1 MLSLTFKQKGL
12 HFPNRVTKRL
22 GDNGSEAKDTW
33 QVSKIKVSKLR
44 TIDNATSGR
53 INQLWI
59 GSFSTFIGQF
69 ISEFESYSPTNQMD
83 SYHMHNIEI
92 WKEKK
97 GANFPIF
104 PETCKRF
111 ECNSYMG
118 VNLWWN
124 TVMAANNSNFFA
136 LSSPQKTNYEKI
148 EREWKKKSRVR
159 WLILLSIP

>member
-1 MLSLTFKQKGL
+1 
-12 HFPNRVTKRL
+12 
-22 GDNGSEAKDTW
+22 
-33 QVSKIKVSKLR
+33 
-44 TIDNATSGR
+44 
-53 INQLWI
+53 
-59 GSFSTFIGQF
+59 
-69 ISEFESYSPTNQMD
+69 MD

-148 EREWKKKSRVR
+148 EREWKKKISGEVANTTEHSVNVFFLFPSKWPRSTSSS
-159 WLILLSIP
+159 ILNVL